1 MSSEITTATAQ
12 STAGIDIGIASLADL
27 QPVTVDGSP
36 RTAVERIEQIVA
48 LGVQADGLGLDHFGL
63 GEHHNTDFV
72 VSSPAVV
79 LAAIANRTNRI
90 RLTSSVTTLGA
101 LDPVRVYQ
109 DFATLDLISHGRAEI
124 TVGRSAYPEPFTL
137 FGADMSRYDELFAE
151 KLDLLLQVR
160 ANPSLTWHGEFRPDL
175 EDAAITPRAVQDRLP
190 VWLGVGGTPGSAARA
205 GYLGLPM
212 ILGYIGGSPDRLQT
226 LAGIYR
232 EAGAQSGNTDN
243 LRLGVA
249 LHYFGAPTMEAA
261 AATYPYYYDFLRPK
275 HQGGGGFTVTPGQFQ
290 LGLHPGR
297 HLMIGTSEHVIAKL
311 AELYDALHFD
321 RVQALVDWGG
331 LPRELV
337 AESVH
342 RLGTEIAPALRSHV
356 AAADRAQARSGI

>member
-1 MSSEITTATAQ
+1 MNKK
-12 STAGIDIGIASLADL
+12 IDIGIASLADL

-36 RTAVERIEQIVA
+36 RTPVERIEQIVS

-63 GEHHNTDFV
+63 GEHHNADFV

-79 LAAIANRTNRI
+79 LAAIANHTNRI

-109 DFATLDLISHGRAEI
+109 DYATLDLLSHGRAEI
-124 TVGRSAYPEPFTL
+124 TAGRSAYPEPFTL

-151 KLDLLLQVR
+151 KLDLLLQLR
-160 ANPSLTWHGEFRPDL
+160 ATPTLTWHGEFRPDL
-175 EDAAITPRAVQDRLP
+175 DEAAITPRALQDPLP

-205 GYLGLPM
+205 GHLGVPM
-212 ILGYIGGSPDRLQT
+212 ILGYIGGTPERLRT
-226 LAGIYR
+226 LAQIYR
-232 EAGAQSGNTDN
+232 EAGAQSGNADK

-249 LHYFGAPTMEAA
+249 LHYFSASTMEAA

-275 HQGGGGFTVTPGQFQ
+275 HQGGGGFTVTPTQFQ
-290 LGLHPGR
+290 LGMQPGR
-297 HLMIGTSEHVIAKL
+297 HLMIGTSDHVTTKL
-311 AELYDALHFD
+311 AELYDAIHFD

-331 LPRELV
+331 LPREAV
-337 AESVH
+337 EESVH
-342 RLGTEIAPALRSHV
+342 RLGTEIAPALRSYAETAHTAHTAQVREGSV
-356 AAADRAQARSGI
+356 A